1 MRSGT
6 PLEWA
11 NLLGV
16 GPDDLPATTRLL
28 VRGVEV
34 LDDAIVQLRTML
46 HDCPDRGLDEALLQL
61 ERRIRDVVALIRDL
75 HHEVMRDQT

>member
-11 NLLGV
+11 ELLGF

-34 LDDAIVQLRTML
+34 LDDAIVQLRSML
-46 HDCPDRGLDEALLQL
+46 HDCPDRGLDEALMQL
-61 ERRIRDVVALIRDL
+61 ERRVRDVAAVIRDL
-75 HHEVMRDQT
+75 HHEVLRELT

>member
-11 NLLGV
+11 ELLGV

-34 LDDAIVQLRTML
+34 LDDAIVQLRSML
-46 HDCPDRGLDEALLQL
+46 HDCPDRGLDEALMQL
-61 ERRIRDVVALIRDL
+61 ERRVRDVAALLREL
-75 HHEVMRDQT
+75 HHEILRELT

>member
-11 NLLGV
+11 DLLGV
-16 GPDDLPATTRLL
+16 GPDDLPASTRLL

-34 LDDAIVQLRTML
+34 LDDAIVQLRSIL

-61 ERRIRDVVALIRDL
+61 ERQARNVVVLVRDL
-75 HHEVMRDQT
+75 HHEVVRELT

>member
-1 MRSGT
+1 MRNGT

-11 NLLGV
+11 DLLGV
-16 GPDDLPATTRLL
+16 GPDDLPASTRLL

-34 LDDAIVQLRTML
+34 LDDAIVQLRSML

-61 ERRIRDVVALIRDL
+61 ERHARNVVVLVRDL
-75 HHEVMRDQT
+75 HHEVVRELT